1 MTLTVSK
8 LAARVRLT
16 ADTIRYYERVGL
28 LPSPNR
34 TDSGYRVYEEDAV
47 ERLRFIKGA
56 QRVGLRLQE
65 IKELLDIRDR
75 GLCPCGHTEDLLRRR
90 VSEID
95 AEITELQETKAD
107 LIAFTERF
115 NAIECPEGVEPW
127 PCAKEFIAA
136 ADGDRREVPRLGRNP
151 VVSADA

>member
-47 ERLRFIKGA
+47 ERLRFLKGA

>member
-8 LAARVRLT
+8 LAARVPLT